1 MIGGFTSGYNS
12 ASRSIQFFNIRQQKW
27 MPERRLNLPPG
38 IAETHQGVTFD
49 PTSRLLYIVSGQ
61 LGGACKAATTAVVQ
75 INVDTG
81 TYKSLPPLPAGRY
94 FPGVAI
100 ISHQEVKHLH
110 VFGGASEMRN
120 QSATDH
126 WRLTLAQEED
136 RNLSWQ
142 EIENV
147 PDGGA
152 HGLSIS
158 HGGYIYYTGF
168 STMDQGVLTV
178 DSMQHCQETAYNRG
192 QLLHHSSDVG
202 FFFRYDPFSKHWER
216 LPDMPFAAAHTGHVL
231 GMNKLI
237 LISGGLTTYQTKIGS
252 APTSLNMVQMFNFNT
267 LSWAIKSFDTPKDT
281 KTYRMSMWIDYER
294 SQIFGL
300 RAGETVMSASFDRRN
315 LSLPLSAVEEFQDDY
330 RSHKLA
336 YLEGERSKMV
346 DAITTCLNSGL
357 LQLSGEEQSMV
368 KHTIYDTGYED
379 VRATWNKRTQHLQ
392 YPDIVTFPKSAEQV
406 SLIVQCA
413 KRTGHHLCARNGK
426 HSFEGDSSC
435 TYGIV
440 VDVAKMSSVKVLDHN
455 RVRFGSGLHLGRVA
469 VELEKIKRILP
480 MGHCASVGLTGK
492 FILPIHTYYFLFLIH
507 NTACVY

>member
-1 MIGGFTSGYNS
+1 
-12 ASRSIQFFNIRQQKW
+12 

-38 IAETHQGVTFD
+38 IAETHLGVTFD

-61 LGGACKAATTAVVQ
+61 LGGACKAATRAVVQ
-75 INVDTG
+75 MHVDTG
-81 TYKSLPPLPAGRY
+81 AYKSLPPLPAGRY
-94 FPGVAI
+94 FPGVAMI
-100 ISHQEVKHLH
+100 NHQGIKYLH

-126 WRLTLAQEED
+126 WRLTLTGDED
-136 RNLSWQ
+136 DMSWQ

-152 HGLSIS
+152 HGLSIN

-168 STMDQGVLTV
+168 STMDQGVTTV
-178 DSMQHCQETAYNRG
+178 DSMQQCQEIAYNRG

-202 FFFRYDPFSKHWER
+202 FFFRYDPYSQHWER

-237 LISGGLTTYQTKIGS
+237 LIGGGLTTHQTKTGS
-252 APTSLNMVQMFNFNT
+252 APTSLNMVQMFNFDT
-267 LSWAIKSFDTPKDT
+267 LSWAIKSFDIPKGT
-281 KTYRMSMWIDYER
+281 KTARMSMWFDHKR

-300 RAGETVMSASFDRRN
+300 RAGETEVSASFDRRN
-315 LSLPLSAVEEFQDDY
+315 LSLPISISTVEESQEDY
-330 RSHKLA
+330 KFHKIA

-346 DAITTCLNSGL
+346 DAITKCLDSEL
-357 LQLSGEEQSMV
+357 LKLSGVEQSMV
-368 KHTIYDTGYED
+368 KYNIYDTEYED
-379 VRATWNKRTQHLQ
+379 IRTTWNKRAQHLQ

-413 KRTGHHLCARNGK
+413 KKTGHHICARNGK
-426 HSFEGDSSC
+426 HSFEGDTC

-440 VDVAKMSSVKVLDHN
+440 VDLAKMSSVKVLDHN

-480 MGHCASVGLTGK
+480 MGHCASVGLTGMYS
-492 FILPIHTYYFLFLIH
+492 FRQVYIIFLFLI
-507 NTACVY
+507 